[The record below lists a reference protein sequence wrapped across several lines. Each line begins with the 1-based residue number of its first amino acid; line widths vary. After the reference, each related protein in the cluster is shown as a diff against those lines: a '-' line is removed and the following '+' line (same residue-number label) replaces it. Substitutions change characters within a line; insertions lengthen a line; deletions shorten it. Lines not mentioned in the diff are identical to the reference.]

1 MLDEKDKNTRTILD
15 LIDCNTTT
23 TSNTVALN
31 TPFVWD
37 KKMTLLELGLQIF
50 FFFSANMRWFN
61 GSYGLIVRHGA
72 NSWNAYQRVIK
83 TLAPSHKIINN

>member
-23 TSNTVALN
+23 TSNTVGLN

-37 KKMTLLELGLQIF
+37 KKNDPSGTRLADLF
-50 FFFSANMRWFN
+50 FFRLTWDDLMVAM
-61 GSYGLIVRHGA
+61 V
-72 NSWNAYQRVIK
+72 
-83 TLAPSHKIINN
+83 